1 MSLRPSSESCIPEET
16 ARVAH
21 AAFPKGHPYLR
32 MRDALGPIYSDPAF
46 APLFPKDGQPAEA
59 PAHLALVTI
68 MQFAEGL
75 SDRQAADAV
84 RDRLSWKYLLGLGL
98 TDPGFDASV
107 LSEFRGRLIAGGA
120 EALLFETL
128 LTHLRAQG
136 LVKPRGRQRTDSTH
150 VLAAIH
156 VLNRLECIG
165 ETLRHA
171 LNTLATVAPAWLR
184 AWVPPSW
191 ADRYA
196 RRFEDYRLPDG
207 KAARYALAAEI
218 GADGCLLLSCI
229 YAVDAPAWLRAV
241 PAVQVLRRVWLQQF
255 QAAAP
260 DAPLCWRTAEDL
272 PPAPLLIS
280 SPYDPDARW
289 SKKRDTEWVGYKVHV
304 TETCDEEEPHLVT
317 NVETT
322 LATTADNTMTTAIQE
337 RLSARDLLPREHVV
351 DTGYVTSDHLVD
363 SHRAGIDLLGPVLGD
378 MSWQARAN
386 DGFGL
391 AYFVVDWEAQRAT
404 CPRGK
409 TSAIW
414 KPTRDNAGHNVI
426 NIRFAHA
433 DCSVCPVREQC
444 VQSPRPRA
452 LLIRPREQYE
462 ALQTARHHQTTDAF
476 RARYAIRSGIE
487 GTISQAVCRCDLRRS
502 RYIGLAK
509 TRLLHLLIATALNF
523 VRTAAWL
530 ADSPVAQTRRSP
542 FATLMTEPLA
552 A

>member
-1 MSLRPSSESCIPEET
+1 MSLRPSSAPCILEET
-16 ARVAH
+16 DRIAR
-21 AAFPKGHPYLR
+21 AAFPKGNPYLR
-32 MRDALGPIYSDPAF
+32 MRDALGPIYSDAEF

-59 PAHLALVTI
+59 PAQLALVTI

-84 RDRLSWKYLLGLGL
+84 RDRLSWKYLLGRGL

-107 LSEFRGRLIAGGA
+107 LSEFRDRLIAGGA

-128 LTHLRAQG
+128 LAHLRAQG
-136 LVKPRGRQRTDSTH
+136 LVTPRGRQRTDSTH

-156 VLNRLECIG
+156 VLNRLECSG

-171 LNTLATVAPAWLR
+171 LNTLATVAPDWLR
-184 AWVPPSW
+184 AWVPPAW
-191 ADRYA
+191 FDRYA

-207 KAARYALAAEI
+207 KAERYALAGEG
-218 GADGCLLLSCI
+218 GADGRFLLGRL
-229 YAVDAPAWLRAV
+229 YAAAAPAWLREV
-241 PAVQVLRRVWLQQF
+241 PAVQILRRVWLQQF
-255 QAAAP
+255 HAALP
-260 DAPLCWRTAEDL
+260 DAPVRWRAAEDL
-272 PPAPLLIS
+272 PPAPLLIG

-304 TETCDEEEPHLVT
+304 TESCDEEEPHLVT

-322 LATTADNTMTTAIQE
+322 LATTADNTMTATIQGH
-337 RLSARDLLPREHVV
+337 LAARDLLPREHVV
-351 DTGYVTSDHLVD
+351 DTSYVTSDHLVN
-363 SHRAGIDLLGPVLGD
+363 SHRAEVDLIGPILGD

-386 DGFGL
+386 DGFGM
-391 AYFVVDWEAQRAT
+391 ASFAIDWEAQRAT

-409 TSAIW
+409 VSAVW
-414 KPTRDNAGHNVI
+414 KPTRDSAGHAVV

-433 DCSVCPVREQC
+433 DCSVCPVRERC

-452 LLIRPREQYE
+452 LLIRTQDHHE
-462 ALQTARHHQTTDAF
+462 ALQAARQRQTTEEFKAQ
-476 RARYAIRSGIE
+476 YAIRSGIE

-509 TRLLHLLIATALNF
+509 TRLLHLLIATALNV

-530 ADSPVAQTRRSP
+530 AEIPLAHTRRSA
-542 FATLMTEPLA
+542 FATLMAEPRA